1 VGEEG
6 RRARF
11 THAIAAI
18 RAVSRPEMSNV
29 VGEADDQ
36 EPGPGWNAQLAT
48 TAAVQRALL
57 HQPVERQLRP
67 RG

>member
-1 VGEEG
+1 
-6 RRARF
+6 
-11 THAIAAI
+11 
-18 RAVSRPEMSNV
+18 MSNV

-36 EPGPGWNAQLAT
+36 APGPGWNAQLAT

-67 RG
+67 RGWGG